1 MLRVKALDVH
11 YGAIQALTGV
21 SIDVHEGELVTLIGA
36 NGAGKT
42 TLLMTLS
49 GILKPTS
56 GTIEFLGTR
65 IDRLS
70 SYARISLGIVQ
81 VPQGRLL
88 FPEMTTLE
96 NLELGAYRATDAK
109 SKSLKQKLE
118 EIYGYFEVLKERRN
132 QKAGTLSGGEQ
143 QMLAIGRA
151 LMANPKLLLM
161 DEPSSG
167 LAPLVVEELAS
178 IITNLH
184 QKGLT
189 ILLVE
194 QNASLALKL
203 ADRGYVLETGSIV
216 ISGKTS
222 DLAQNELVRKAY
234 LGM

>member
-1 MLRVKALDVH
+1 MLRVKAIDVY

-21 SIDVHEGELVTLIGA
+21 SIDVNEGEMVTLIGA

-49 GILKPTS
+49 GIIKPTS

-65 IDRLS
+65 TDKLS
-70 SYARISLGIVQ
+70 SHALISLGIVQ

-96 NLELGAYRATDAK
+96 NLEMGAYRATDAK
-109 SKSLKQKLE
+109 SKSMKQKLE
-118 EIYGYFEVLKERRN
+118 EIYDYFEVLKERKN
-132 QKAGTLSGGEQ
+132 QKAGTLSGGQQ

-151 LMANPKLLLM
+151 LMSSPKLLLM

-167 LAPLVVEELAS
+167 LAPLVVEELAR
-178 IITNLH
+178 IITDLH
-184 QKGLT
+184 EKGLT

-194 QNASLALKL
+194 QNASLALRL

-216 ISGKTS
+216 TSGKAS
-222 DLAQNELVRKAY
+222 ELAQNEQVRRAY